1 MKPKLKLFNNGRFH
15 VENADA
21 INGLYFPLTNTY
33 GLKSAISPNLNG
45 DAKINQNSFLLLPN
59 SIEDL
64 TNSPMNRNLY
74 FRVNDTYTWSI
85 TGQTPY
91 QLLNKDKVSV
101 EGDFLIHK
109 VTRENQ
115 DIHCD
120 IESFVPMNESYAEW
134 HRVIFKNIS
143 SKSMKVKTVLNI
155 PLFSRS
161 ADNLRDHRHVTSLLN
176 KMTIYS
182 QGIINQPTF
191 SFDERGHKVNDISYA
206 VLYHADNL
214 KLKRYWPILE
224 EFIGDGH
231 SLLNPSVVEQSKDND
246 YQVGDVLSG
255 YEATGGFEFETFKLQ
270 ADESITLI
278 FIIAADQD
286 RQKLLN
292 TDISVQSYEL
302 LKQQTIDA
310 WRNEL
315 DSLTF
320 TMKDPVYNGWL
331 KWVTLQP
338 TLRRIYG
345 CSFLPHHD
353 YGRGGRGWR
362 DLWQDLLAL
371 ILMNPTS
378 VKPLLFNNF
387 QGIRIDG
394 SNATI
399 IGEKPGEFLADRNH
413 IARVWMDHG
422 AWPLLTTMLYVH
434 KTGDYQILL
443 QEQSYFQDQFSHYTK
458 KVNAQFFSLDYRVK
472 NRDGS
477 VYKGTILE
485 HLLIE
490 NLVPFYNVG
499 AHHNIRI
506 EDADWND
513 ALDMAHQKGESVAFT
528 SLYGHNLIELS
539 KVLEHLHKLGIE
551 KIELLNSIDDL
562 IQPLDDLSVEYL
574 TGIRDRYFNRV
585 AVDFDGQKK
594 TYNVL
599 HIAKALEEK
608 GVHLLEQVRHNE
620 WLSDG
625 HKGWFNGYY
634 DGDGFALES
643 IDKNQMTLTGQVFAI
658 YSGAATNDQTSQII
672 DSAKKLLY
680 NEKLGGYRLN
690 TNYHEIKLNMG
701 RMFGFAYGHKENG
714 AMFSH
719 MAVMFANALYRRG
732 FIKEGYQI
740 LKEIYEH
747 CIDIET
753 AKIYPG
759 IPEYI
764 DPKGR
769 GMYHYLT
776 GSASWYILTM
786 VSEVFGV
793 KALFGQL
800 VLEPKLMNEQF
811 DDHHEAKIKTVVNGK
826 VIEIVYLN
834 KENLNYGDYRI
845 KEVLD
850 DKGIPMLI
858 DQDDQKVLIGSV
870 SDTKTLTVILSR

>member
-74 FRVNDTYTWSI
+74 FRINDTYTWSI
-85 TGQTPY
+85 SGQTPY

-109 VTRENQ
+109 LTRENQ

-134 HRVIFKNIS
+134 HKVVFKNKS
-143 SKSMKVKTVLNI
+143 SISMKVKTVLNI

-176 KMTIYS
+176 KMTIYPHA
-182 QGIINQPTF
+182 IINQPTF
-191 SFDERGHKVNDISYA
+191 SFDERGHKVNDVSYA
-206 VLYHADNL
+206 VLYHTEDL
-214 KLKRYWPILE
+214 KLKSYWPILE

-231 SLLNPSVVEQSKDND
+231 SLLNPSVVEQNKHSD

-255 YEATGGFEFETFKLQ
+255 YEATGGFEFEPLELQ
-270 ADESITLI
+270 ADESIELI
-278 FIIAADQD
+278 FVIAADPD

-292 TDISVQSYEL
+292 TDISAQSYDL
-302 LKQQTIDA
+302 LKQQTLDT

-315 DSLTF
+315 SSLTF
-320 TMKDPVYNGWL
+320 SMKDPVYNGWL

-443 QEQSYFQDQFSHYTK
+443 QEQTYFQDQFSHYTK
-458 KVNAQFFSLDYRVK
+458 KVNTHFNSLDYRLK
-472 NRDGS
+472 NQDGS
-477 VYKGTILE
+477 IYKGTILE

-513 ALDMAHQKGESVAFT
+513 AMDMAHQKGESVAFT
-528 SLYGHNLIELS
+528 NLYAHNLLELSNVLKHLYKQGIEQIELF
-539 KVLEHLHKLGIE
+539 
-551 KIELLNSIDDL
+551 NSFDDL
-562 IQPLDDLSVEYL
+562 IQPLNDVSVAYL
-574 TGIRDRYFNRV
+574 NDIRDQYFNHV
-585 AVDFDGQKK
+585 ATDFDGKKK

-599 HIAKALEEK
+599 SVSKSLQEK
-608 GVHLLEQVRHNE
+608 GRYLLQQVRDNE

-625 HKGWFNGYY
+625 EKGWFNGYY
-634 DGDGFALES
+634 DGDGMPLES
-643 IDKNQMTLTGQVFAI
+643 VEKNQMTLTGQVFAI
-658 YSGAATNDQTSQII
+658 FSGAATNDQTKQII
-672 DSAKKLLY
+672 DSAKNLLY
-680 NEKLGGYRLN
+680 NQKVGGYRLN
-690 TNYHEIKLNMG
+690 TDYREIKLNMG

-719 MAVMFANALYRRG
+719 MAVMYANALYKRG
-732 FIKEGYQI
+732 FVKEGYQI
-740 LKEIYEH
+740 LKEIYDH
-747 CIDIET
+747 CVTIET

-793 KALFGQL
+793 KASYGQL
-800 VLEPKLMNEQF
+800 VLEPKLVNDQF
-811 DDHHEAKIKTVVNGK
+811 DDNHEARIMTVMNGK
-826 VIEIVYLN
+826 NVEIIYLN
-834 KENLNYGDYRI
+834 QENLDYGAYRI
-845 KEVLD
+845 IEVLD
-850 DKGIPMLI
+850 HRGIPVEI
-858 DQDDQKVLIGSV
+858 HREGQKVFLEPNL
-870 SDTKTLTVILSR
+870 DAKRLTVVLAK